1 MFLCSRQI
9 DINTRFGLPRIF
21 FIAVVTTIITFLISY
36 EVLIFLSN
44 KEITDRYFFVFL
56 IAVLLLYPIH
66 KLIHLIVLAPYYK
79 HFKKK
84 RLTKRPW
91 IPLYNLYVSTPVNKY
106 LFCLCLI
113 APVIV
118 ITAVSIYMATLM
130 PQYGHYFM
138 FLLSLNAGFSVMDFM
153 YLKLILFSNEG
164 RYIEEH
170 CTGFNILNKY
180 DMPLDTNFN

>member
-21 FIAVVTTIITFLISY
+21 FMAVVTTIITFLMSF
-36 EVLIFLSN
+36 EVLIYFSN
-44 KEITDRYFFVFL
+44 KQITDRYFFVFVL
-56 IAVLLLYPIH
+56 GLLLLYPIH
-66 KLIHLIVLAPYYK
+66 KGIHLLVLAPYYK

-91 IPLYNLYVSTPVNKY
+91 IPIYNLYVSTPVNKY
-106 LFCLCLI
+106 YFCLCLI
-113 APVIV
+113 TPLVV
-118 ITAVSIYMATLM
+118 ITLGCIALGINF
-130 PQYGHYFM
+130 PEYGHYFM
-138 FLLSLNAGFSVMDFM
+138 FLLALNAGFSVMDFL

-164 RYIEEH
+164 KYIEEH

-180 DMPLDTNFN
+180 DSYMDKHMS